1 MKLLIVDDEVMIHEL
16 ISEYAKPFGYEVISA
31 TNGRKGLEIFQVEEI
46 DLVIMDVM
54 MPELDGF
61 NTTRQMKRIKDV
73 PIIMLSART
82 SEEDKVYGFEMGVD
96 DYVTKPFSLKELM
109 ARIRRLSQK
118 TAVTEMQRLIYG
130 GVILDVLGR
139 YLVVDQEIIN
149 LSAKE
154 FDLLYFLM
162 KHENRIYSR
171 QALID
176 QVWPDSFIGDERT
189 VDTHIKMLRF
199 HLKEYRY
206 MIKTIRSVGYKFEA

>member
-16 ISEYAKPFGYEVISA
+16 ISEYTKSFGYETISA
-31 TNGRKGLEIFQVEEI
+31 TDGLKGLELFKKHPV

-61 NTTRQMKRIKDV
+61 NTTRQMKKIKDV

-82 SEEDKVYGFEMGVD
+82 SEADKVYGFEMGVD

-109 ARIRRLSQK
+109 ARI
-118 TAVTEMQRLIYG
+118 QRLTQRSALIEPTRYVFD

-139 YLVVDQEIIN
+139 YLKVDDEVIN

-154 FDLLYFLM
+154 FDLLLFLM

-176 QVWPDSFIGDERT
+176 QVWPNDFIGDERT
-189 VDTHIKMLRF
+189 VDTHIKNLRS
-199 HLKEYRY
+199 HLKQYRY
-206 MIKTIRSVGYKFEA
+206 FIKTVRSVGYKFET